1 MKAIRYVSSAD
12 NLLILNGFS
21 YSFVF
26 LTFSRLQTL
35 QSTIKTHELKIKNP
49 STQVNK
55 ACHQIAKSPNTSRLL
70 LTGTPIQN
78 NLVELWTLFDWATSG
93 RLLGRKSEFLKKY
106 AEPIERGRDKNSN
119 ETTLKMAEKA
129 NEVSISHR
137 FFFII

>member
-1 MKAIRYVSSAD
+1 MV
-12 NLLILNGFS
+12 
-21 YSFVF
+21 
-26 LTFSRLQTL
+26 
-35 QSTIKTHELKIKNP
+35 KTCKLKIKNP

-93 RLLGRKSEFLKKY
+93 RVLGRKSDFLKKY

-119 ETTLKMAEKA
+119 ETTLKIAEKA
-129 NEVSISHR
+129 NEVSISQR
-137 FFFII
+137 MFFRLYFQFLLTA